1 MPSST
6 VSLIAWDPESP
17 AHVGRLFQ
25 QRVACGWKS
34 DCVESWR
41 HLQRQGKMAIQWV
54 VLSDD
59 DDAAK
64 LSRHTL
70 RYPMESTPIL
80 DTALALGSK
89 PRAPTSAAFIPIG
102 HISLDSECAFEEQA
116 DASRGTYCITSFYI
130 SAALQGSGL
139 GRAAMDRV
147 EREAVK
153 EPLHAKVLTLD
164 TLSNSSMSKETFEEM
179 GLPEPKMSNQD
190 WYERRGYKAWKLMR
204 GDIKWTD
211 SGNKDWFL
219 DRVLMRKTVA

>member
-1 MPSST
+1 
-6 VSLIAWDPESP
+6 
-17 AHVGRLFQ
+17 
-25 QRVACGWKS
+25 
-34 DCVESWR
+34 
-41 HLQRQGKMAIQWV
+41 
-54 VLSDD
+54 
-59 DDAAK
+59 
-64 LSRHTL
+64 
-70 RYPMESTPIL
+70 
-80 DTALALGSK
+80 
-89 PRAPTSAAFIPIG
+89 
-102 HISLDSECAFEEQA
+102 
-116 DASRGTYCITSFYI
+116 
-130 SAALQGSGL
+130 
-139 GRAAMDRV
+139 MDRV